1 MSTLLALGPFSFGMD
16 TANYHALQ
24 RQMQFK
30 HPSTSR
36 VGARDAYQN
45 VNPGEEVINITG
57 MVAPE
62 VTGQLS
68 SITQLEQ
75 MGQDGLAHVLVDGA
89 GYVYGVYYIDSLE
102 TDQSFHF
109 DDGTPRR
116 VEFSLSLRRS
126 DDAPADIDGN
136 GNSV

>member
-1 MSTLLALGPFSFGMD
+1 MGPFSFGMD

-45 VNPGEEVINITG
+45 VNPGEEVITIAG

-62 VTGQLS
+62 VTGQLA
-68 SITQLEQ
+68 SITELEQ
-75 MGQDGLAHVLVDGA
+75 MGAEGLAHVLVDGA

-102 TDQSFHF
+102 TNQSFHF
-109 DDGTPRR
+109 DDGTPRK

-126 DDAPADIDGN
+126 DDAPTDTDISGS
-136 GNSV
+136 SV